1 MKKSLFFA
9 AAFLAVSVSGFG
21 QIRVDSESNTY
32 IGDEAE
38 EYYEKLCQG
47 LVTIVNDN
55 AGKLILNYCSTAD
68 FPPKKA
74 RN

>member
-32 IGDEAE
+32 IGDEAG

-55 AGKLILNYCSTAD
+55 AGKLISNYCSTAD
-68 FPPKKA
+68 FPPKKV

>member
-9 AAFLAVSVSGFG
+9 AAFMAVAVSGFG

-68 FPPKKA
+68 FPQKRV